1 MRSNKQGM
9 LLRIGVAFIACCA
22 TVTLG
27 GCYYIQAAR
36 GQMEIVSK
44 RRPITSVVADPKTPE
59 ELRARLEYVAA
70 AREFASHELGLPNN
84 ASYRSYADLSRP
96 YVVWNVFATKE
107 FSVDPIRWCFPVV
120 GCVVY
125 RGYFKEENAR
135 NYAAKL
141 ARRGDDVSVAGIPAY
156 STLGHFK
163 DPILNTMLGWTDAQL
178 AGTVFH
184 ELAHQL
190 VYVAGDSEFNEAF
203 ATVVEENGLDRWLAT
218 RGKSDDIRI
227 WRMQQKR
234 GEQFINLLLSTRDKL
249 ADLYK
254 QDIPKETMRER
265 KQYIFGK
272 LKLEYQDLKRSWNG
286 YAGYDHWFAHT
297 LNNAYLVSAATYYGC
312 VPGLER
318 VLKNVNGDFPRFYD
332 EARKLAKLSKEKR
345 HEAVCQALDAE

>member
-1 MRSNKQGM
+1 MRSAKQGT
-9 LLRIGVAFIACCA
+9 LLRIFAALVACCA
-22 TVTLG
+22 TATLA

-44 RRPITSVVADPKTPE
+44 RRPISALVTDPETPE

-70 AREFASHELGLPNN
+70 AREFASHELGLPDN
-84 ASYRSYADLSRP
+84 ASYRSYADLNRP

-107 FSVDPIRWCFPVV
+107 FSVEPIRWCFPVV

-125 RGYFKEENAR
+125 RGYFKEQNAR

-141 ARRGDDVSVAGIPAY
+141 SRRGDDVAVAGIPAY

-163 DPILNTMLGWTDAQL
+163 DPILNTMLGWSDAQL

-184 ELAHQL
+184 ELAHQV

-218 RGKSDDIRI
+218 RGKREDIQL
-227 WRMQQKR
+227 WRAQQKR
-234 GEQFINLLLSTRDKL
+234 GEQFINLLLNTRGKL

-254 QDIPKETMRER
+254 MKIPVDEMRNR
-265 KQYIFGK
+265 KQYIFGE
-272 LKLEYQDLKRSWNG
+272 LKLEYQNLKRSWNG
-286 YAGYDHWFAHT
+286 YRGYDHWFSRTLTNAH
-297 LNNAYLVSAATYYGC
+297 LVSAATYYGC

-318 VLKNVNGDFPRFYD
+318 VLKEVNGDFPRFYD
-332 EARKLAKLSKEKR
+332 EARKLAKLSKDDR
-345 HEAVCQALDAE
+345 HARVCSAIAE

>member
-1 MRSNKQGM
+1 
-9 LLRIGVAFIACCA
+9 
-22 TVTLG
+22 
-27 GCYYIQAAR
+27 
-36 GQMEIVSK
+36 MEIVSK
-44 RRPITSVVADPKTPE
+44 RRPIATVVTDPKTPE

-84 ASYRSYADLSRP
+84 ASYRSYADLQRP

-107 FSVDPIRWCFPVV
+107 FSVEPIRWCFPVV

-125 RGYFKEENAR
+125 RGYFSEANAR

-141 ARRGDDVSVAGIPAY
+141 SRHGDDVAVAGIPAY

-184 ELAHQL
+184 ELAHQT

-218 RGKSDDIRI
+218 RGKREDILI
-227 WRMQQKR
+227 WRAQQKR
-234 GEQFINLLLSTRDKL
+234 GEQFIGLLLNTREKL

-254 QDIPKETMRER
+254 TKIPVDEMRER
-265 KQYIFGK
+265 KQYIFGQ
-272 LKLEYQDLKRSWNG
+272 LKLEYQDLKRSWDG
-286 YAGYDHWFAHT
+286 YRGYDHWFSRTLTNAH
-297 LNNAYLVSAATYYGC
+297 LVSAATYYGC

-318 VLKNVNGDFPRFYD
+318 VLQEVNGDFPRFYE
-332 EARKLAKLSKEKR
+332 EARKLAKLSKDDR
-345 HEAVCQALDAE
+345 HERVCKAIEEG